1 MVIFVYSM
9 KRIYTLFSFL
19 LLLLSKISLG
29 QYEGLIPSNAY
40 IQTCIDKSQC
50 FAINSSAFLFYDE
63 TKQAFFLKLDLNKFK
78 TGEDTLDDWLD
89 DLGGDFLYMK
99 APLEKENFVGGLANN
114 NSKTFDINAQ
124 VLLNHVWDDESIELN
139 VSQAEPSSLNPN
151 LGNSIYAN
159 KRVTF
164 ALVLSPKDYKVH
176 KGSHNVKKT
185 IYIGIHSGQINFV
198 KDNMYLL
205 LGEAYDRQ

>member
-1 MVIFVYSM
+1 MNRLSVI
-9 KRIYTLFSFL
+9 LFLILCFQPGV
-19 LLLLSKISLG
+19 KA

-63 TKQAFFLKLDLNKFK
+63 TKEAFFLKLDLNKFK

-89 DLGGDFLYMK
+89 DLGGDYLYLK
-99 APLEKENFVGGLANN
+99 APLEKAAFIGGLANN
-114 NSKTFDINAQ
+114 NSKSFDINAQ

-139 VSQAEPSSLNPN
+139 LSQAEPSSLNPN
-151 LGNSIYAN
+151 LGNSVYAN

-185 IYIGIHSGQINFV
+185 IYIGIHSGQINLV